1 MSHTLDSITLN
12 RNNLIS
18 KIESMPQ
25 EFSAAELIEEIL
37 LEEDIKSAFEDIKNG
52 NVYSHEEM
60 KKIIASWQK

>member
-1 MSHTLDSITLN
+1 MLPTLDNITLN

-25 EFSAAELIEEIL
+25 EFSAAELIEQIL
-37 LEEDIKSAFEDIKNG
+37 LEEDVKVAFEDIKNG

-60 KKIIASWQK
+60 KRIIASWQK

>member
-37 LEEDIKSAFEDIKNG
+37 LEEDTNNALEDIKNG
-52 NVYSHEEM
+52 KVYSHEKM